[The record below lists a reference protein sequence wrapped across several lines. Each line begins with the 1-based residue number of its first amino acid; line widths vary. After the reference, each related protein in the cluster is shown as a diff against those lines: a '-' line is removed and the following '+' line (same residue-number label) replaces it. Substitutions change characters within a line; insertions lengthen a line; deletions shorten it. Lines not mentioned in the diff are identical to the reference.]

1 MTFVIMKSDLSSVL
15 SEYQFSEYGS
25 AESYA
30 KTISGVVVPFI
41 AAQEILLLRVLKQA
55 AKAEARKALIA
66 EIRAMGEII
75 RREDYPFKDCCSQ
88 RIKTIID
95 RLEGK

>member
-66 EIRAMGEII
+66 EIRAMKLDCWTEATAEIV
-75 RREDYPFKDCCSQ
+75 
-88 RIKTIID
+88 D
-95 RLEGK
+95 RAVEEIADQLDR